1 MLFAKIIRWYWCL
14 WVTHGAVP
22 RQVLKIIVSLAQILS
37 IDAAVS
43 IMKAARRYLLFIGN

>member
-1 MLFAKIIRWYWCL
+1 MVQVPVGNPWS
-14 WVTHGAVP
+14 GVP
-22 RQVLKIIVSLAQILS
+22 RQVLKIIVSLALILS